1 LEEGFVSNIYGVKKG
16 FVMLETIL
24 DMAKDPW
31 VIVGFTGQIF
41 FSLRFIVQ
49 WIASERRK
57 ESVVPVYFW
66 YFSIL
71 GSSILLSYAIHR
83 RDPVFI
89 AGQACGLGIYVRN
102 LMFIYRKKKSEK

>member
-1 LEEGFVSNIYGVKKG
+1 MESLIGMV
-16 FVMLETIL
+16 
-24 DMAKDPW
+24 KDPW
-31 VIVGFTGQIF
+31 VIVGFIGQFF
-41 FSLRFIVQ
+41 FSMRFLIQ

-71 GSSILLSYAIHR
+71 GSSVLLSYAIHR

-89 AGQACGLGIYVRN
+89 AGQACGLAIYFRN
-102 LMFIYRKKKSEK
+102 LMFIYRKKAKVEG

>member
-1 LEEGFVSNIYGVKKG
+1 
-16 FVMLETIL
+16 MLEGVLEKVYEMIR
-24 DMAKDPW
+24 DPW

-57 ESVVPVYFW
+57 ESVVPIYFW

-71 GSSILLSYAIHR
+71 GSSVLLSYAIHR

-89 AGQACGLGIYVRN
+89 AGQSCGLFIYIRN
-102 LMFIYRKKKSEK
+102 LMLIYRKKKEGRAEA